1 MKNLNKNAVAGIIG
15 ASLLALTACGGTA
28 ASDTASATHKITV
41 TVSPIVDVAPLYLAQ
56 QQGFFK
62 EKNLDVTINV
72 APTSGARIPSLVSG
86 SAQFALIGTAD
97 MLQAVAAG
105 VPLRAVGV
113 TTVTTNVPAND
124 TGKVYVKGTGSIKS
138 PADLNGHTIA
148 VGSLGGGGELSLRAA
163 LDQAGADSSKIK
175 FLEMPLDSM
184 PNGLQNGQ
192 VDAISSIA
200 PFTAAAEA
208 SGARYLMSPGAISTP
223 GAAQEPVVAAQ
234 DYLAKEPNTVK
245 DFIGAL
251 AKGTDY
257 AAQHPDA
264 VRKILPTFSKTPQAL
279 ADTMQLPVFQSHL
292 TKAQVAVWADLMLKY
307 GFIKQK
313 INVDDV
319 VPQGAN

>member
-1 MKNLNKNAVAGIIG
+1 MKNLRKTTVAGALG
-15 ASLLALTACGGTA
+15 ALVLAMTACGGNA
-28 ASDTASATHKITV
+28 ASDSAGAPHKVTV

-56 QQGFFK
+56 QQGYFK
-62 EKNLDVTINV
+62 EKNLEVTINV

-97 MLQAVAAG
+97 MLQAVSAG

-113 TTVTTNVPAND
+113 TTVTTNVPADD
-124 TGKVYVKGTGSIKS
+124 TGKVYVKGASTIKN

-163 LDQAGADSSKIK
+163 LDQSGADSSKIK

-184 PNGLQNGQ
+184 PNALQNGQ

-208 SGARYLMSPGAISTP
+208 SGARYLMSPGATSTP
-223 GAAQEPVVAAQ
+223 GAAQEPVVATQAYLSQ
-234 DYLAKEPNTVK
+234 DPNTAK
-245 DFIGAL
+245 DFVAAL

-257 AAQHPDA
+257 AAQHPEA
-264 VRKILPTFSKTPQAL
+264 VRKVLPTFSKTPQAL

-292 TKAQVAVWADLMLKY
+292 TKDQVAVWADLMLKY

-313 INVDDV
+313 INLDEV